1 MAEKNVLLKNQFL
14 FLNFNTKSRSFSNT
28 LTKKVKK
35 KLLYQNLP
43 IKVFLKTKFDQN
55 KKNIIFKQKRTN
67 KLFYNISIWILLRRR
82 KKKKIKGFQS

>member
-1 MAEKNVLLKNQFL
+1 MAEKNVLLKNQSL